1 MDRQYTETDIEVI
14 SDHMVR
20 IADYW
25 LSMTSDGTTWDENL
39 RRLESNLGRNLEPF
53 ERDTYRKF
61 LSLEFARRSLTL
73 LVFEHAEGPLRIGE
87 CAEKLHGNVTAWD
100 RTHVLPNIRQ
110 NVVNAVVR
118 LDERGFGL
126 VESTL
131 NERGD
136 LIAISATDELYALF
150 DGVLAADYVSNVSR
164 LQTFLRHP
172 KSAAPSGS
180 ALRRSEQLRRIAGH
194 MHEIPEFWRSAYR
207 TSLHPMMRERLE
219 ESERF
224 VPEMHKHRN
233 SFQHETMRHLLI
245 FLAALRVRGMEE
257 KFGWFAKTLAD
268 DSESEKS
275 IKAMRGKLRHHLPRL
290 GEDGFGLVLINW
302 GGANR
307 IVSLEASDRLNQLFL
322 EDVVPGYVDWI
333 GTLNIEDLAFF
344 HSTCRGD

>member
-25 LSMTSDGTTWDENL
+25 LSMTSDGPIRDENF
-39 RRLESNLGRNLEPF
+39 RRLESNLGKSLEPF

-61 LSLEFARRSLTL
+61 LSLEFVRRSLTL
-73 LVFEHAEGPLRIGE
+73 LVFEHTEGPLRIGE

-100 RTHVLPNIRQ
+100 RTHVLPNVRQ

-126 VESTL
+126 VKSTL
-131 NERGD
+131 NEKGD

-150 DGVLAADYVSNVSR
+150 DGVLAADYVSTVGR
-164 LQTFLRHP
+164 LQTYLEHP
-172 KSAAPSGS
+172 NPATPSES
-180 ALRRSEQLRRIAGH
+180 ALSRSEQLRRIVGH

-207 TSLHPMMRERLE
+207 VSLHPTLRERLE

-233 SFQHETMRHLLI
+233 SFLNETMRHLLI

-275 IKAMRGKLRHHLPRL
+275 IKAMRGKLRYHLPRL
-290 GEDGFGLVLINW
+290 GDDGFGLVLINW
-302 GGANR
+302 GGSNR
-307 IVSLEASDRLNQLFL
+307 IVSVEASDRLNQLFL
-322 EDVVPGYVDWI
+322 EDVVPRYDEWI
-333 GTLNIEDLAFF
+333 ETLQIDGLGFF